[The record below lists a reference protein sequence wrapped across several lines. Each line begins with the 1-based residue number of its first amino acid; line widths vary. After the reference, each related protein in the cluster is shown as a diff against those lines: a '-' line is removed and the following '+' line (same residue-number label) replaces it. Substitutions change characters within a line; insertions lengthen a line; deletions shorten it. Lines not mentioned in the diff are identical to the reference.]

1 MLGDLQRDVC
11 EFEQRPFTAASPPP
25 SGPSSTA
32 RITAPRH
39 LPDNASSGY
48 PHRTTIVWIKL
59 TQAHG
64 MDQLRPPVLS
74 LLVGISDPS
83 DR

>member
-1 MLGDLQRDVC
+1 MRLHCRLPTAT
-11 EFEQRPFTAASPPP
+11 RPFKH
-25 SGPSSTA
+25 
-32 RITAPRH
+32 R
-39 LPDNASSGY
+39 

-74 LLVGISDPS
+74 LLIDISDPS